1 MVAKKPQPTRFS
13 FTITAIDKLPAP
25 ASGRVVYH
33 DEGCDNLTLVVSPA
47 SRTFYWFGRSA
58 GRPTRLFVGKFPEMG
73 VETARKKARQLSAA
87 RDEGR
92 DPAAERKA
100 KRKEPTLAELW
111 ESYLELH
118 AKPRKK
124 SWKDDERQY
133 NKYLPTLHNKRLSAI
148 TQTVVAKWHGQLAK
162 DHGPIQ
168 ANRCKA
174 LLATMF
180 SKASAAVGYTGP
192 NPAVGVA
199 SFSER
204 SRERF
209 LLPAEMKA
217 FFTALAAEDAYWQAF
232 FLLCLFTGSRRGNVA
247 AMEWAEIDLEN
258 AVWHIPGSKTKNKRP
273 TTVSLCAP
281 ALAILKTR
289 HEQRNGSPYVFPAFK
304 GDGHMID
311 PRKAWDRILTAM
323 RTCPACKELVGQG
336 ELTDPNAW
344 KRADKKYRCPKCK
357 ADLPEVSETDLRMH
371 DLRRTQGSWQAAMG
385 ISLAIIGKSLG
396 HADLK
401 STQVYSRL
409 QLDPV
414 KDAVSRASGAMLDAA
429 HVTVDGTGLQFSDAK
444 EAGDNGTKE
453 Q

>member
-1 MVAKKPQPTRFS
+1 MVEKKPPETRFN
-13 FTITAIDKLPAP
+13 FTISAIDKLPAP

-33 DEGCDNLTLVVSPA
+33 DAGCDNLTLVVSPA
-47 SRTFYWFGRSA
+47 SKTFYWFGRSA

-73 VETARKKARQLSAA
+73 VEAARKKTRQLSAA

-100 KRKEPTLAELW
+100 KRNEPVLAELW

-124 SWKDDERQY
+124 SWKDDERMY
-133 NKYLPTLHNKRLSAI
+133 NKYLPTLHNKRLSGI
-148 TQTVVAKWHGQLAK
+148 TPAMVAKWHGTIAK
-162 DHGPIQ
+162 DHGPYQ
-168 ANRCKA
+168 ANRVKA

-180 SKASAAVGYTGP
+180 SKASAAIGYTGP
-192 NPAVGVA
+192 NPAIGVQN
-199 SFSER
+199 FPER

-217 FFTALAAEDAYWQAF
+217 FFTALAAEDTYWQAF

-247 AMEWAEIDLEN
+247 AMEWPEIDLEN
-258 AVWHIPGSKTKNKRP
+258 AIWHIPGSKTKNKRP
-273 TTVSLCAP
+273 TTISLCAP
-281 ALAILKTR
+281 ALAILRTR
-289 HEQRNGSPYVFPAFK
+289 HDQRNGTSYVFPASK

-311 PRKAWDRILTAM
+311 PRKAWNRILTAM
-323 RTCPACKELVGQG
+323 RKCPKCDELVGQG
-336 ELTDPNAW
+336 ELTDPQAW
-344 KRADKKYRCPKCK
+344 KKADKKYRCPKCK
-357 ADLPEVSETDLRMH
+357 ADLPPVPETDLRMH

-414 KDAVSRASGAMLDAA
+414 KDAVSRASGAMVEAA
-429 HVTVDGTGLQFSDAK
+429 GVQIGGSGVELVVTERK
-444 EAGDNGTKE
+444 EAGENG
-453 Q
+453 

>member
-1 MVAKKPQPTRFS
+1 MVQKKAPTARFN
-13 FTITAIDKLPAP
+13 FTVSAIDKLPSP
-25 ASGRVVYH
+25 ASGRVTYH
-33 DEGCDNLTLVVSPA
+33 DEGCDNLSLVVSPA
-47 SRTFYWFGRSA
+47 SKSFYWSGRSA

-73 VETARKKARQLSAA
+73 VENARKKTRRLSAA

-111 ESYLELH
+111 ESFLELH
-118 AKPRKK
+118 ARPQKK
-124 SWKDDERQY
+124 SWKEDERKY
-133 NKYLPTLHNKRLSAI
+133 KKYLATLHDKRLSAI
-148 TQTVVAKWHGQLAK
+148 TQPVVVKWHSAVGK
-162 DHGPIQ
+162 EHGPIL

-180 SKASAAVGYTGP
+180 SKASAAVGYSGP

-199 SFSER
+199 NFPER

-209 LLPAEMKA
+209 LLPAEMSA
-217 FFTALAAEDAYWQAF
+217 FFTALAAEDVYWQGF
-232 FLLCLFTGSRRGNVA
+232 FLLCLFTGSRRGNIA
-247 AMEWAEIDLEN
+247 SMEWGEVDLEG
-258 AVWHIPGSKTKNKRP
+258 ALWHTPGSKTKNKRP
-273 TTVSLCAP
+273 TTISLCAP

-289 HEQRNGSPYVFPAFK
+289 HEQRNG
-304 GDGHMID
+304 
-311 PRKAWDRILTAM
+311 ILA
-323 RTCPACKELVGQG
+323 ASSL
-336 ELTDPNAW
+336 
-344 KRADKKYRCPKCK
+344 
-357 ADLPEVSETDLRMH
+357 ADLHMH

-414 KDAVSRASGAMLDAA
+414 KDAVSRASGAMVEAA
-429 HVTVDGTGLQFSDAK
+429 GIQIGGSGVELVVTEKG
-444 EAGDNGTKE
+444 EAGDDGK
-453 Q
+453 

>member
-1 MVAKKPQPTRFS
+1 MVAKNPQSTRFS
-13 FTITAIDKLPAP
+13 FTITAIGKLPVP

-47 SRTFYWFGRSA
+47 SKSFYWSGRSA
-58 GRPTRLFVGKFPEMG
+58 GRPTRLFVGKFPGMG
-73 VETARKKARQLSAA
+73 VETARKKTRLLSAA

-100 KRKEPTLAELW
+100 KRKEPTLTELW

-118 AKPRKK
+118 AKPRKRT
-124 SWKDDERQY
+124 WQEDERKYKQY
-133 NKYLPTLHNKRLSAI
+133 LVAFHAKRLSAI
-148 TQTVVAKWHGQLAK
+148 TQPVVAKWHGAIAK
-162 DHGPIQ
+162 AHGPIL
-168 ANRCKA
+168 ANRAKA

-180 SKASAAVGYTGP
+180 SKASAAVGYSGP

-199 SFSER
+199 NFPER

-209 LLPAEMKA
+209 LLPAEMSA

-232 FLLCLFTGSRRGNVA
+232 FLLCLFTGCRRGNVA
-247 AMEWAEIDLEN
+247 SMEWAEADLDN

-281 ALAILKTR
+281 ALAILTMR
-289 HEQRNGSPYVFPAFK
+289 HNERNGSPYVFPASK
-304 GDGHMID
+304 GSGHLID
-311 PRKAWDRILTAM
+311 PRKAWNRVLTAM
-323 RTCPACKELVGQG
+323 RACPECNEVVGQG
-336 ELTDPNAW
+336 KLVDSKAGKLAE
-344 KRADKKYRCPKCK
+344 RKYRCPKCE
-357 ADLPEVSETDLRMH
+357 AELPPAELPDLHMH

-401 STQVYSRL
+401 STQVYARL

-414 KDAVSRASGAMLDAA
+414 KEAVAKASGAMIEAA
-429 HVTVDGTGLQFSDAK
+429 GFHIGSNGVVIGVQAQEG
-444 EAGDNGTKE
+444 GDNE
-453 Q
+453 N

>member
-1 MVAKKPQPTRFS
+1 MVANKPQATRFN
-13 FTITAIDKLPAP
+13 FTISAIDKLPAP

-47 SRTFYWFGRSA
+47 SKSFYWFGRSA

-73 VETARKKARQLSAA
+73 VENARKKTRKLSAA
-87 RDEGR
+87 RDDGR

-100 KRKEPTLAELW
+100 RRKEPTLAELW

-118 AKPRKK
+118 AKPQKK
-124 SWKDDERQY
+124 SWKEDERKY
-133 NKYLPTLHNKRLSAI
+133 NKYLPVLHDKRLSAI
-148 TQTVVAKWHGQLAK
+148 TQTTVAKWHGTIAK
-162 DHGPIQ
+162 EHGPIL

-180 SKASAAVGYTGP
+180 SKASCAVGYTGP

-199 SFSER
+199 NFPER

-209 LLPAEMKA
+209 LLPAEMSA
-217 FFTALAAEDAYWQAF
+217 FFTALAAQDAYWQAF

-247 AMEWAEIDLEN
+247 SMEWAEVDLES
-258 AVWHIPGSKTKNKRP
+258 ALWHIPGSKTKNKRP
-273 TTVSLCAP
+273 ATVSLCAP

-289 HEQRNGSPYVFPAFK
+289 HDQRNGSPYVFPAFK

-311 PRKAWDRILTAM
+311 PRKAWDRILA
-323 RTCPACKELVGQG
+323 ASKLENLH
-336 ELTDPNAW
+336 
-344 KRADKKYRCPKCK
+344 
-357 ADLPEVSETDLRMH
+357 MH

-414 KDAVSRASGAMLDAA
+414 KDAVSRASGAMVEAA
-429 HVTVDGTGLQFSDAK
+429 GVQIDSNGVQLPAGKQVNHVSA
-444 EAGDNGTKE
+444 E
-453 Q
+453 

>member
-1 MVAKKPQPTRFS
+1 MVEKKPQETRFK
-13 FTITAIDKLPAP
+13 FTISAIDKLPAP

-33 DEGCDNLTLVVSPA
+33 DDGCDNLTLVVSPA
-47 SRTFYWFGRSA
+47 SKSFYWFGRSA
-58 GRPTRLFVGKFPEMG
+58 GKPTRLFVGKFPEMG
-73 VETARKKARQLSAA
+73 VENARKKTRQLSAA

-118 AKPRKK
+118 AKPQKK

-133 NKYLPTLHNKRLSAI
+133 KKYLPTLHNKRLSAI
-148 TQTVVAKWHGQLAK
+148 TQAVVAKWHGAIAREN
-162 DHGPIQ
+162 GPIQ

-199 SFSER
+199 KFPER

-217 FFTALAAEDAYWQAF
+217 FFIALAAEDVYWQAF

-247 AMEWAEIDLEN
+247 AMEWPEIDLQN

-273 TTVSLCAP
+273 TTVSLCA
-281 ALAILKTR
+281 
-289 HEQRNGSPYVFPAFK
+289 QRWQSSRRATSNGTAAPTSFP
-304 GDGHMID
+304 
-311 PRKAWDRILTAM
+311 P
-323 RTCPACKELVGQG
+323 
-336 ELTDPNAW
+336 
-344 KRADKKYRCPKCK
+344 
-357 ADLPEVSETDLRMH
+357 
-371 DLRRTQGSWQAAMG
+371 
-385 ISLAIIGKSLG
+385 
-396 HADLK
+396 
-401 STQVYSRL
+401 
-409 QLDPV
+409 
-414 KDAVSRASGAMLDAA
+414 SRAT
-429 HVTVDGTGLQFSDAK
+429 VTYRTRGNRGTGF
-444 EAGDNGTKE
+444 
-453 Q
+453 